1 MDQNSSLSGVY
12 DFKTKAGITAILV
25 ALRKSDISSAEKN
38 ELRDLVFS
46 YTSGGGDESV
56 RISLEQK
63 LKNHNIK
70 PVVAEVVP
78 PPPVLPFGTFRPVPT
93 FKSPEVASSTMDDK
107 VPQVV
112 DRNVSPVIKKAVS
125 VSNPTSLSQVINSK
139 TEEVAGPVSS
149 SVLMD
154 EHNAIKP
161 VSKPVMSKP
170 TVEPEISSNVTTVAS
185 TISINHTPIVKAINS
200 TPQTKLSESE
210 MPVQSRSAAPIPT
223 PVRSVTPTINPKYL
237 ERIREIKA
245 DVNTKVGNP
254 VNLVD
259 IDNQVGREYMNA
271 LLEAMKRLN
280 GGVAG
285 ELDAAMKR
293 LETAYSAVEKVVS
306 ARSVKS
312 EITKPVVSTPKPEKA
327 PEPVAP
333 KLTQVTPPVLSKIPM
348 TSSELPKDMVIPKM
362 VPRAAEESAMPL
374 NTIST
379 PNSTPKSF
387 SPINLASVAEI
398 NTKPQAV
405 KPIVKTQNNNSN
417 ESIPLSYVHKP
428 ISNEPMTSTVN
439 SASNRIENKIPS
451 LAEERKLPTFND
463 VPAVLPTNANE
474 IENPLYTSE
483 IDAGLDQLLSDWS
496 LFKKSGL
503 FGTGPKGREHPLF
516 KKIANLQIPL
526 LLAGRFEGANQE
538 IRQSITDYM
547 NGWRYEQGII
557 YEQGETFEVYLRR
570 VIKHIID
577 LQKRR
582 VAA

>member
-1 MDQNSSLSGVY
+1 MDQNSSLAEGY

-25 ALRKSDISSAEKN
+25 AVRKSNISSAEKN
-38 ELRDLVFS
+38 ELRDLVFL
-46 YTSGGGDESV
+46 YTSGGGDESI

-63 LKNHNIK
+63 LKAHNIK
-70 PVVAEVVP
+70 PAVAEVIP

-93 FKSPEVASSTMDDK
+93 FKSPEASLAVEKQVSSVADITAATVPDEVVVAKPTPIIAAAPHQAPVSSTSNLK
-107 VPQVV
+107 SGEVPTAITPSALVEERPVV
-112 DRNVSPVIKKAVS
+112 KSALNSVMPKPIIEPETRTSTVPVANPITINRAPVEQD
-125 VSNPTSLSQVINSK
+125 SNSINSK
-139 TEEVAGPVSS
+139 V
-149 SVLMD
+149 
-154 EHNAIKP
+154 
-161 VSKPVMSKP
+161 
-170 TVEPEISSNVTTVAS
+170 VESIRPLRNDTT
-185 TISINHTPIVKAINS
+185 S
-200 TPQTKLSESE
+200 TPVAR
-210 MPVQSRSAAPIPT
+210 PVI
-223 PVRSVTPTINPKYL
+223 PTINTKYL
-237 ERIREIKA
+237 ERIRKIKA

-285 ELDAAMKR
+285 ELDAAMER
-293 LETAYSAVEKVVS
+293 LEAAYLAVEKVVS
-306 ARSVKS
+306 ARSIKT
-312 EITKPVVSTPKPEKA
+312 EVVEPAVSMPKPEKA
-327 PEPVAP
+327 PEPEAP
-333 KLTQVTPPVLSKIPM
+333 KLAQDKPPVLPKVPASVD
-348 TSSELPKDMVIPKM
+348 LPEDMVVTKM
-362 VPRAAEESAMPL
+362 MPRAAGESAIPL
-374 NTIST
+374 ATVNL
-379 PNSTPKSF
+379 PKSF
-387 SPINLASVAEI
+387 APISSVGVVKSDTETQA
-398 NTKPQAV
+398 TKP
-405 KPIVKTQNNNSN
+405 PVKTPENTPNTQTLSS
-417 ESIPLSYVHKP
+417 SIHKP
-428 ISNEPMTSTVN
+428 ISSESVANPVN
-439 SASNRIENKIPS
+439 STSNRIENKIPT

-557 YEQGETFEVYLRR
+557 YEQGETFEIYLRR

-582 VAA
+582 VTA